1 MVATAFWR
9 GEVENELRRVGMCDF
24 KFKADADYDR
34 CMSVID
40 ELHRESIPIR
50 LLIALT
56 TARREVSKNN
66 IMYTLSLFTSLNCI
80 EDAPKL
86 HESLVLQVATA

>member
-1 MVATAFWR
+1 MVATVFWR

-40 ELHRESIPIR
+40 ELRRESIYPHPPSDCTDDCKKR
-50 LLIALT
+50 G
-56 TARREVSKNN
+56 
-66 IMYTLSLFTSLNCI
+66 
-80 EDAPKL
+80 
-86 HESLVLQVATA
+86 